1 MQLRKF
7 ANPWCL
13 LCGAVAGGLAW
24 AVTLPVWAA
33 FVIAVIIWLTAV
45 LVFGFLFPTAP
56 SETEL
61 PADPVAVDAGCARRA
76 HAAAAS
82 CRTWPHRSWKGRWG
96 PGFPHR
102 LAGR

>member
-33 FVIAVIIWLTAV
+33 
-45 LVFGFLFPTAP
+45 
-56 SETEL
+56 S
-61 PADPVAVDAGCARRA
+61 
-76 HAAAAS
+76 
-82 CRTWPHRSWKGRWG
+82 
-96 PGFPHR
+96 
-102 LAGR
+102 